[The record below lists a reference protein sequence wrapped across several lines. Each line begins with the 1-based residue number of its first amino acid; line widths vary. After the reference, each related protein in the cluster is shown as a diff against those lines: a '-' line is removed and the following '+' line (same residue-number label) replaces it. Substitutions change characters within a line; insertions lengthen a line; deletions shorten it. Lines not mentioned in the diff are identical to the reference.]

1 MAHRRFWESMG
12 PPGLW
17 PPSPNGGFTSSEL
30 LTACRPD
37 METVELIWRQRE
49 RWEGI
54 RAGVRGEDVSCTDS
68 TSLLK
73 FDYLES

>member
-30 LTACRPD
+30 LTACSPD
-37 METVELIWRQRE
+37 MDTVELIWRPRE
-49 RWEGI
+49 
-54 RAGVRGEDVSCTDS
+54 RGEDRGRSERGT
-68 TSLLK
+68 TELK
-73 FDYLES
+73 GVGGKVTYV